1 MGKIALDSSHTLS
14 VRYLDIAL
22 EQLFVTPLYTNVF
35 YHDSD
40 LIHSDLRQ
48 SVLHVAATPNAVAL
62 KTTYLMPDGDA
73 ASKLQAEVELGKVL
87 LVADD
92 SLFLCLSLLNKV
104 VCLTT
109 PYFSAASDVSA
120 GAGVVSVPVVTG
132 GVLNTASTAS
142 TASIASTASTAIP
155 PIPSLSTPP
164 SSPPQRALFPITPL
178 LSPNSLHVA
187 SQVVESFSP
196 LDLRKTSAANT
207 HAPEEKEENL
217 SPIQEEPKT
226 PKTQPRESSYG
237 DVEVEIRSSGVE
249 LAMYRL
255 LNSTLFVKGR
265 RDDASL
271 LFHFSFVS
279 CLSFTRSG
287 GSTTISM
294 DVNDAGIE
302 LGSKDDARVLLSK
315 EMSEVSGGE
324 DSALIH
330 LCIHNKTDIR
340 VDLNQLAICLD
351 APAVVD
357 SLTAIL
363 GVALLPSPHA

>member
-1 MGKIALDSSHTLS
+1 MLLGKIALDSSHTLS

-48 SVLHVAATPNAVAL
+48 SVLHVANTPNAVAL

-73 ASKLQAEVELGKVL
+73 AGRLQAEVALGKVL

-104 VCLTT
+104 VSLTT
-109 PYFSAASDVSA
+109 PYFSATSDASA

-132 GVLNTASTAS
+132 GVPTVPAAT
-142 TASIASTASTAIP
+142 ASTASTAIP

-196 LDLRKTSAANT
+196 LDLRKTSAANAHT
-207 HAPEEKEENL
+207 PTEKEENL
-217 SPIQEEPKT
+217 SPIQEEPHT
-226 PKTQPRESSYG
+226 PKTLPRESSYG

-249 LAMYRL
+249 LSMYRL

-279 CLSFTRSG
+279 GISLTKSG

-324 DSALIH
+324 ESALIH
-330 LCIHNKTDIR
+330 LCIHNKSDVR

>member
-1 MGKIALDSSHTLS
+1 M
-14 VRYLDIAL
+14 
-22 EQLFVTPLYTNVF
+22 
-35 YHDSD
+35 
-40 LIHSDLRQ
+40 
-48 SVLHVAATPNAVAL
+48 
-62 KTTYLMPDGDA
+62 
-73 ASKLQAEVELGKVL
+73 
-87 LVADD
+87 
-92 SLFLCLSLLNKV
+92 
-104 VCLTT
+104 
-109 PYFSAASDVSA
+109 
-120 GAGVVSVPVVTG
+120 
-132 GVLNTASTAS
+132 
-142 TASIASTASTAIP
+142 
-155 PIPSLSTPP
+155 
-164 SSPPQRALFPITPL
+164 
-178 LSPNSLHVA
+178 
-187 SQVVESFSP
+187 ESFSP
-196 LDLRKTSAANT
+196 LDLRKTSATNT

-351 APAVVD
+351 APAVED

>member
-1 MGKIALDSSHTLS
+1 
-14 VRYLDIAL
+14 
-22 EQLFVTPLYTNVF
+22 
-35 YHDSD
+35 
-40 LIHSDLRQ
+40 
-48 SVLHVAATPNAVAL
+48 
-62 KTTYLMPDGDA
+62 
-73 ASKLQAEVELGKVL
+73 
-87 LVADD
+87 
-92 SLFLCLSLLNKV
+92 
-104 VCLTT
+104 
-109 PYFSAASDVSA
+109 
-120 GAGVVSVPVVTG
+120 
-132 GVLNTASTAS
+132 
-142 TASIASTASTAIP
+142 
-155 PIPSLSTPP
+155 
-164 SSPPQRALFPITPL
+164 
-178 LSPNSLHVA
+178 
-187 SQVVESFSP
+187 
-196 LDLRKTSAANT
+196 
-207 HAPEEKEENL
+207 
-217 SPIQEEPKT
+217 
-226 PKTQPRESSYG
+226 
-237 DVEVEIRSSGVE
+237 
-249 LAMYRL
+249 MYRL

-330 LCIHNKTDIR
+330 LCIHKTDIR

-351 APAVVD
+351 APAVED

>member
-1 MGKIALDSSHTLS
+1 MLLGKIALDSSHTLS

-48 SVLHVAATPNAVAL
+48 SVLHVAATPNAVTL

-73 ASKLQAEVELGKVL
+73 AGRLQAEVALGKVL

-109 PYFSAASDVSA
+109 PYFSTASDASA
-120 GAGVVSVPVVTG
+120 GTGVVSVPVVTG
-132 GVLNTASTAS
+132 GVPTA
-142 TASIASTASTAIP
+142 TASTAIP

-196 LDLRKTSAANT
+196 LDLRKTNAAST
-207 HAPEEKEENL
+207 HTPTEKEENL
-217 SPIQEEPKT
+217 SPIQEEPQT
-226 PKTQPRESSYG
+226 PKTLPRESSYG

-249 LAMYRL
+249 LSMYRL

-324 DSALIH
+324 DTALIH
-330 LCIHNKTDIR
+330 FCIHNKTDVR

>member
-1 MGKIALDSSHTLS
+1 MLLGKIALDSSHTLS

-35 YHDSD
+35 YHD
-40 LIHSDLRQ
+40 SDLRQ

-142 TASIASTASTAIP
+142 TASTAIP

-207 HAPEEKEENL
+207 HAPTEKEENL
-217 SPIQEEPKT
+217 SSIQEEPKT

-351 APAVVD
+351 APAVED

>member
-1 MGKIALDSSHTLS
+1 MLLGKIALDSSHTLS

-142 TASIASTASTAIP
+142 TAIP

-196 LDLRKTSAANT
+196 LDLRKTGAANT

-330 LCIHNKTDIR
+330 LCIHKTDIR

-351 APAVVD
+351 APAVED